1 MQLTPLT
8 IWRSKIPLL
17 ALGVVTIAI
26 GILAFTESEQH
37 SHEVTPPDSERMF
50 DDGTPDLSP
59 SGFRIGTLAVA
70 LIDNLFSANQ
80 SRFGDVTQ
88 PTSGS
93 GTSKISG
100 SLTPDSSAAISKSS
114 SQTAATNPT
123 VDLGSTEESKIEAV
137 DSSSSVS
144 DGVSPLPADSVTTST
159 LGDVSTSSG
168 SLIPRQS
175 LSTNA
180 TAPVATT
187 ASTSTTTTST
197 STTTTSTS
205 TTTTSTTVPLSS
217 SSPVTKE
224 PAMDSEEPYASPTLY
239 GQPYLADWPNLAM
252 WERMAWC
259 ESRNT
264 WDIDTGNGYFGGLQF
279 ALGSWQWMGGEGSP
293 SDASKEE
300 QIYRANL
307 LWKFQGWNGWPGCKA
322 YFGWTRWQTE
332 E

>member
-1 MQLTPLT
+1 M
-8 IWRSKIPLL
+8 
-17 ALGVVTIAI
+17 
-26 GILAFTESEQH
+26 
-37 SHEVTPPDSERMF
+37 
-50 DDGTPDLSP
+50 
-59 SGFRIGTLAVA
+59 
-70 LIDNLFSANQ
+70 
-80 SRFGDVTQ
+80 
-88 PTSGS
+88 
-93 GTSKISG
+93 
-100 SLTPDSSAAISKSS
+100 
-114 SQTAATNPT
+114 
-123 VDLGSTEESKIEAV
+123 
-137 DSSSSVS
+137 
-144 DGVSPLPADSVTTST
+144 
-159 LGDVSTSSG
+159 
-168 SLIPRQS
+168 
-175 LSTNA
+175 
-180 TAPVATT
+180 
-187 ASTSTTTTST
+187 
-197 STTTTSTS
+197 
-205 TTTTSTTVPLSS
+205 
-217 SSPVTKE
+217 TKE

>member
-50 DDGTPDLSP
+50 DDEAPDLTP

-70 LIDNLFSANQ
+70 LIDDLFSANQ

-88 PTSGS
+88 PTSES

-123 VDLGSTEESKIEAV
+123 VDIGSTEESTIEAV
-137 DSSSSVS
+137 DSSSSGS
-144 DGVSPLPADSVTTST
+144 DGVSPAPANSVTTSA
-159 LGDVSTSSG
+159 LRDVLTSSD

-175 LSTNA
+175 SNTNA
-180 TAPVATT
+180 TAPVA
-187 ASTSTTTTST
+187 TTTST